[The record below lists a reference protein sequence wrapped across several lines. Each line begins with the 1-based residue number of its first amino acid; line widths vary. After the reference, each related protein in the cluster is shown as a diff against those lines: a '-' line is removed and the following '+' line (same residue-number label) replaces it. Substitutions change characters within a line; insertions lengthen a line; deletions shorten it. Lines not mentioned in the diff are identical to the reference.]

1 MVSSNPSKRKTANIS
16 AQQWEEFAASRR
28 TVRDFLPTPVPQEII
43 DAILTDA
50 MTAPSWSNTR
60 PYLVAV
66 ASGEKRNRS
75 SEALLKRVDL
85 LNGAKRGGI
94 IAKIKFLLSG
104 YIFPMSEYPVV
115 KPYPKDLNPRRIR
128 VGKGLYENMGIRRG
142 DAAARDA
149 QMRRNFEFFGAPTAI
164 FIFTHKGL
172 GEYSVSDAGLF
183 MQNLM
188 LSAHARGLGTCAQGM
203 LAIWPRPVRREFKA
217 ALSKH
222 SRQYRLLVGIS
233 LGYPSGAAVN
243 DFEAERLPISEITLD

>member
-1 MVSSNPSKRKTANIS
+1 VSSTTGKRKTSNIT
-16 AQQWEEFAASRR
+16 AEQWQEFAASRR
-28 TVRDFLPTPVPQEII
+28 TVRDFLPTPVSQEII

-66 ASGEKRNRS
+66 ASGEKRDRI
-75 SEALLKRVDL
+75 SEALLRRVDG
-85 LNGAKRGGI
+85 LNAAKRGGLL
-94 IAKIKFLLSG
+94 AKLKFLLSG
-104 YIFPMSEYPVV
+104 YVFPMSEYPVV

-128 VGKGLYENMGIRRG
+128 VGKGLYENMGIQRG
-142 DAAARDA
+142 DAAGRDA

-183 MQNLM
+183 MQNFM

-203 LAIWPRPVRREFKA
+203 LAIWPKPVRREFKA
-217 ALSKH
+217 ALSQH
-222 SRQYRLLVGIS
+222 PRQYRLLVGIS
-233 LGYPSGAAVN
+233 LGYPSNASVN
-243 DFEAERLPISEITLD
+243 DFEAERLPISEITLS